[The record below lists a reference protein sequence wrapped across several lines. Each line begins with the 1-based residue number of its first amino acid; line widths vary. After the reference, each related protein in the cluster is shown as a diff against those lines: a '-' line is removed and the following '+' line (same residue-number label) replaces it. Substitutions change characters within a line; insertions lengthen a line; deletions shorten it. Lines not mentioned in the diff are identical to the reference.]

1 MIKLT
6 YALYGMQSE
15 ADESR
20 IADAV
25 RSAFVTAQ
33 VSVSYTCSTISV
45 SLPDETDVEAF
56 SRSLSA
62 YLTSMSF
69 RLADISTLQ
78 AKAPSP
84 SIYKYDFVQEREEK
98 KAHSVPLAV
107 FIASICCVLVL
118 TMLLTYAV
126 AAGAFT
132 AKLRELYAN
141 SMVGGVGGNQT
152 TEGDSSVGYEEL
164 SMVKQIFE
172 ALSVYELDDEAMM
185 QQAIKA
191 YALASGDIYAEY
203 YTPEEFAEMTSE
215 NQGEFE
221 GIGVS
226 VVNTTTEINQFSYA
240 TLTIITVF
248 PGSPAQESG
257 LVPGDIIFSV
267 VDKDG
272 NTITVDEVGQTQ
284 AINSVRGEAGTYA
297 TITVLRPGKDG
308 FRTMDF
314 SIERRDITTTSVE
327 GRVCENDSTIGILD
341 ITQFDLTT
349 PTQFEQTMD
358 ALIAKGCDKFIFDV
372 RYNPGG
378 DLQSIEAVLSMLLE
392 EGDAMIS
399 KVDNSDVKETDYV
412 KPVNYR
418 GEYASCSI
426 EKADIGK
433 YRGYRFAVLTN
444 EYTASAAE
452 LFTANLRDY
461 DLATLVGTTT
471 FGKGCMQSI
480 YNLASFGLQGGI
492 KLTTAWYLPPC
503 GESYH
508 DIGIAPDDGY
518 DVPLDETLLEQ
529 YENVYLIPDEAD
541 NQLAAAIEAVTK

>member
-6 YALYGMQSE
+6 YALYGMQTE
-15 ADESR
+15 ADEIR
-20 IADAV
+20 ICDAV
-25 RSAFVTAQ
+25 RSAFL
-33 VSVSYTCSTISV
+33 VSDVNVSFVCSTISL
-45 SLPDETDVEAF
+45 SLADDADIAAF
-56 SRSLSA
+56 SRSLQV
-62 YLTSMSF
+62 YMETMGF
-69 RLADISTLQ
+69 RLSEEPTRKALNHPATPYDRTLS
-78 AKAPSP
+78 AS
-84 SIYKYDFVQEREEK
+84 EGK
-98 KAHSVPLAV
+98 KSRSVPMVV
-107 FIASICCVLVL
+107 FITCICCVLIL

-132 AKLRELYAN
+132 AKLREIYNDQALQDQIT
-141 SMVGGVGGNQT
+141 QT
-152 TEGDSSVGYEEL
+152 PTPEDSSSGYNEL

-172 ALSVYELDDEAMM
+172 ALSVYELDDTQMM

-191 YALASGDIYAEY
+191 YAAASGDLYAEY
-203 YTPEEFAEMTSE
+203 YTAEEFAELTSE
-215 NQGEFE
+215 NQGSFK

-248 PGSPAQESG
+248 SDSPAQEAG
-257 LVPGDIIFSV
+257 LLPGDVIFSV

-272 NTITVDEVGQTQ
+272 NTITVDAVGHTQ
-284 AINSVRGEAGTYA
+284 AINCVRGETGTHA
-297 TITVLRPGKDG
+297 TITVLRPSGDDYRIME
-308 FRTMDF
+308 FT
-314 SIERRDITTTSVE
+314 IERRDIITTSVS
-327 GRVCENDSTIGILD
+327 GRVSSTDPTVGIVD

-358 ALIAKGCDKFIFDV
+358 TLIAAGCDKFVFDV

-378 DLQSIEAVLSMLLE
+378 DLQSIEAVLSMLLL

-399 KVDNSDVKETDYV
+399 TLDNAGGKRTDYV
-412 KPVNYR
+412 QVISYK
-418 GEYASCSI
+418 GDYASCSI
-426 EKADIGK
+426 ERSDIGK
-433 YRGYRFAVLTN
+433 YRGYKYAVLTN

-480 YNLASFGLQGGI
+480 YNLASFGLEGGI

-508 DIGIAPDDGY
+508 DIGIAPDEGY
-518 DVPLDETLLEQ
+518 DIPLDSTLIEQ

-541 NQLAAAIEAVTK
+541 NQLIAAIQALIQ